1 MLLLEHGGIKFLLLK
16 VIWIIWIWINF
27 NKFLISNMPHLETHV
42 QWIVEFLGSHSSGLA
57 LHSDSVWAISKPS
70 MDDEDTKE
78 YFQPMRTLL
87 PQIRSVMRIGIDK
100 ITFVLSTIAS
110 FTVKTSNL
118 VKKKFKSLILL

>member
-1 MLLLEHGGIKFLLLK
+1 
-16 VIWIIWIWINF
+16 
-27 NKFLISNMPHLETHV
+27 MPHLETHV
-42 QWIVEFLGSHSSGLA
+42 QWIVEFFGSHSSGLA
-57 LHSDSVWAISKPS
+57 LHSDANWVISKPS
-70 MDDEDTKE
+70 LNDEDSKE

-118 VKKKFKSLILL
+118 VKKL